1 MRQGTVSVSILS
13 GKGGVGK
20 SNIALNLGCA
30 LNMAGNSVLLAD
42 CDMGLANMDVLLGL
56 TPQFHMQD
64 MLLEDLTA
72 ENVIV
77 PVLRDRVG
85 TAAPFMLL
93 PANSGLAE
101 LVDLD
106 AGARSI
112 LRDKINPLALS
123 YDFLFLDI
131 GAGIAPTAMEFGA
144 MTTFRVVVV
153 TPEPTS
159 LTDSYAMM
167 KVLSGRHGIQDF
179 LILVNQ
185 VENAEEGAL
194 TYRRLAAVCDKFLGF
209 TPLRLGEIRMDRAV
223 AEAVRKQR
231 PLLQVSP
238 HAPAATDFRTVGST
252 LQRLRT
258 ERLSRGKVEIPLRDL
273 YLDAQ
278 A

>member
-1 MRQGTVSVSILS
+1 MRQGTVSISILS

-56 TPQFHMQD
+56 TPQFHIQD

-72 ENVIV
+72 EEVIV
-77 PVLRDRVG
+77 PVLRDKVRAG
-85 TAAPFMLL
+85 TPIMLL

-101 LVDLD
+101 FVDLD

-112 LRDKINPLALS
+112 LRDKINPLAQS

-194 TYRRLAAVCDKFLGF
+194 PRSAINSWASPLCVWGKSAWTAPLPKPCVNNALCYRSRL
-209 TPLRLGEIRMDRAV
+209 TPRP
-223 AEAVRKQR
+223 QR
-231 PLLQVSP
+231 IFELWPPPCSAC
-238 HAPAATDFRTVGST
+238 APNA
-252 LQRLRT
+252 
-258 ERLSRGKVEIPLRDL
+258 
-273 YLDAQ
+273 
-278 A
+278 

>member
-1 MRQGTVSVSILS
+1 
-13 GKGGVGK
+13 
-20 SNIALNLGCA
+20 
-30 LNMAGNSVLLAD
+30 
-42 CDMGLANMDVLLGL
+42 
-56 TPQFHMQD
+56 
-64 MLLEDLTA
+64 
-72 ENVIV
+72 
-77 PVLRDRVG
+77 
-85 TAAPFMLL
+85 MLL

-101 LVDLD
+101 FVDLD

-112 LRDKINPLALS
+112 LRDKINPLAQS

-185 VENAEEGAL
+185 VENAEEGAQ

-223 AEAVRKQR
+223 AEAVR
-231 PLLQVSP
+231 
-238 HAPAATDFRTVGST
+238 
-252 LQRLRT
+252 
-258 ERLSRGKVEIPLRDL
+258 
-273 YLDAQ
+273 
-278 A
+278 